1 MARRAV
7 AQELSR
13 ERILEE
19 ARTLFVTHG
28 YRALTMRS
36 IAKSMGYSHGAL
48 YYHFKEK
55 AELFYTLIRDDFS
68 VLLQRQKELMEA
80 YPQPGIALLQSWM
93 LEFIRFGLDNPNH
106 YEIMFMMNDSE
117 IVTYSR
123 TEQAQCLDLFSAV
136 VREVVANDQDSADA
150 HYTLPWSLF
159 MSLHGFIS
167 HSIHYEMTY
176 DEVEK
181 LAEDHVRFLC
191 RSLKPATPSQTSRS
205 GNAERHADAEL
216 AEGAEQAAAA
226 RETA

>member
-1 MARRAV
+1 
-7 AQELSR
+7 
-13 ERILEE
+13 
-19 ARTLFVTHG
+19 
-28 YRALTMRS
+28 
-36 IAKSMGYSHGAL
+36 
-48 YYHFKEK
+48 
-55 AELFYTLIRDDFS
+55 
-68 VLLQRQKELMEA
+68 MEA

-117 IVTYSR
+117 IMTYSR

-136 VREVVANDQDSADA
+136 VREVVANDQNSADA
-150 HYTLPWSLF
+150 LYTLPWSLF

-191 RSLKPATPSQTSRS
+191 RNLKHVTPSRASRS
-205 GNAERHADAEL
+205 GNAEL